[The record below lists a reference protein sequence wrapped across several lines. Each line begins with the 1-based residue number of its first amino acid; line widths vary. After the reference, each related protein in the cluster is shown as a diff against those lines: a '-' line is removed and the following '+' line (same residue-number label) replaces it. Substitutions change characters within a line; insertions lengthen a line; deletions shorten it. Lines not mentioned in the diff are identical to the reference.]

1 MNNED
6 RSSNDSGKK
15 TWIEKIKQIFSSAPK
30 NRNDINEYLNIAR
43 DASLLDHDEYTII
56 EGAMEVKDTQVR
68 EVMVDR
74 TCMIVI
80 KANESSEEFL
90 STIVKSG
97 HSRFPV
103 VGETN
108 DEILGLLHAKD
119 LLPLLLDTQHADIDL
134 KQYLRPIHKVPES
147 KRLINLL
154 KDFRET
160 KKHMAIVFDEY
171 GGVSGLI
178 TIEDVLEEIVGE
190 IEDEFDVDDDIFIK
204 QLGGT
209 HSKDFIINA
218 LTPIEEFN
226 TYFKSSL
233 DNSEF
238 DTLAGLITQ
247 KAGHLPQRNESI
259 KLSYFEFK
267 VLHADKRR
275 LHLLRMN
282 NQTPSLDPTAE

>member
-1 MNNED
+1 MNSED
-6 RSSNDSGKK
+6 RSSNDSGDKS
-15 TWIEKIKQIFSSAPK
+15 WIEKIKQIFSSTPK
-30 NRNDINEYLNIAR
+30 TREDINEFLHVAR
-43 DASLLDHDEYTII
+43 DAALLDSDEYTII

-74 TCMIVI
+74 SKMVVVNIDDD
-80 KANESSEEFL
+80 EETFL
-90 STIVKSG
+90 STIIKSG

-103 VGETN
+103 IGDTT
-108 DEILGLLHAKD
+108 DDILGVLHAKD
-119 LLPLLLDTQHADIDL
+119 LLPLLIEKHNESIDIS
-134 KQYLRPIHKVPES
+134 QYLRPIHKVPES

-160 KKHMAIVFDEY
+160 RKHMAIVFDEY

-204 QLGGT
+204 QLGDEN
-209 HSKDFIINA
+209 SNDFIVNA

-226 TYFKSSL
+226 THFKCQL
-233 DNSEF
+233 DDSEF

-247 KAGHLPQRNESI
+247 KAGYLPQRGETITLEN
-259 KLSYFEFK
+259 FEFK

-282 NQTPSLDPTAE
+282 KLPAEEAVS